1 MKINTKKLAA
11 GPVMAAALLCAV
23 SVGVNAPGISNVY
36 AATVTESTGT
46 SQTKRPEKGSQRG
59 QNGEKPE
66 EKGTRYVGKITSL
79 TSSTITVELGEM
91 KQKEKPAEGTSGTK
105 PEKPADGT
113 SGTRQKK
120 SADGTSGTRQKKSA
134 DSTDAA
140 AGAAKDSAKEKKD
153 LNPEDFITLTGETK
167 TITVTDSTKFRSR
180 GKKNADGTE
189 TADTAGE
196 FTISDLAAGDYITF
210 LADED
215 GSILEVSKGIGM
227 GGRGRHGGP
236 QDDRKQKETTA
247 AAQ

>member
-23 SVGVNAPGISNVY
+23 SVGVNAPGISTVY

-105 PEKPADGT
+105 PEKP
-113 SGTRQKK
+113 
-120 SADGTSGTRQKKSA
+120 ADGTSGTRQKKSA

>member
-120 SADGTSGTRQKKSA
+120 SAD
-134 DSTDAA
+134 STDAA
-140 AGAAKDSAKEKKD
+140 TGAAKDSTKEKKD

>member
-66 EKGTRYVGKITSL
+66 EKGTRYVGKITAL

-120 SADGTSGTRQKKSA
+120 SAD
-134 DSTDAA
+134 STDAA
-140 AGAAKDSAKEKKD
+140 TGAAKDSAKEKKD

>member
-36 AATVTESTGT
+36 AATVTESTEN
-46 SQTKRPEKGSQRG
+46 SQAKRPEKGSQRG

-105 PEKPADGT
+105 PEKP
-113 SGTRQKK
+113 
-120 SADGTSGTRQKKSA
+120 ADGTSGTRQKKSA

>member
-46 SQTKRPEKGSQRG
+46 SQTKRLEKGSQRG

-120 SADGTSGTRQKKSA
+120 SAD
-134 DSTDAA
+134 STDAA
-140 AGAAKDSAKEKKD
+140 TGATKDSAKEKKD

-189 TADTAGE
+189 TADTTRE

-227 GGRGRHGGP
+227 GRHGG
-236 QDDRKQKETTA
+236 RGGKKQENTTE

>member
-120 SADGTSGTRQKKSA
+120 SAD
-134 DSTDAA
+134 STD
-140 AGAAKDSAKEKKD
+140 AAKDSAKEKKD

-215 GSILEVSKGIGM
+215 GSILEVSMGIGM

>member
-120 SADGTSGTRQKKSA
+120 SAD
-134 DSTDAA
+134 STDAA
-140 AGAAKDSAKEKKD
+140 TGAAKDSAKEKKD

-189 TADTAGE
+189 TADTAGK

>member
-120 SADGTSGTRQKKSA
+120 SAD
-134 DSTDAA
+134 STN
-140 AGAAKDSAKEKKD
+140 AAKDSAKEKKD

-215 GSILEVSKGIGM
+215 GTILEVSKGIGM

>member
-91 KQKEKPAEGTSGTK
+91 KQKEKPAEGTSGMK

-120 SADGTSGTRQKKSA
+120 SAD
-134 DSTDAA
+134 STDAA
-140 AGAAKDSAKEKKD
+140 TGAAKDSAKEKKD

>member
-23 SVGVNAPGISNVY
+23 SVGVNAPGVSNVY
-36 AATVTESTGT
+36 AATVTESTDT
-46 SQTKRPEKGSQRG
+46 TRTKRPERG
-59 QNGEKPE
+59 TKTGENGEKPE
-66 EKGTRYVGKITSL
+66 QKGTRYVGKITSL
-79 TSSTITVELGEM
+79 TSSSITVELGEM
-91 KQKEKPAEGTSGTK
+91 KQKEKPADGTSGTK

-113 SGTRQKK
+113 SGTR
-120 SADGTSGTRQKKSA
+120 RKKSA

-140 AGAAKDSAKEKKD
+140 TDAAKDSTKEKKD
-153 LNPEDFITLTGETK
+153 RNPEDFITLTGETK

-189 TADTAGE
+189 TADTTRE
-196 FTISDLAAGDYITF
+196 FTISDLAAGDYISF

-227 GGRGRHGGP
+227 GGHGG
-236 QDDRKQKETTA
+236 RVGGKKQENTTET
-247 AAQ
+247 AQ

>member
-120 SADGTSGTRQKKSA
+120 SAD
-134 DSTDAA
+134 STDAA
-140 AGAAKDSAKEKKD
+140 AGATKDSAKEKKD

>member
-120 SADGTSGTRQKKSA
+120 SAD
-134 DSTDAA
+134 STD
-140 AGAAKDSAKEKKD
+140 AAKDSAKEKKD

-167 TITVTDSTKFRSR
+167 TITITDSTKFRSR

>member
-120 SADGTSGTRQKKSA
+120 SAD
-134 DSTDAA
+134 STN
-140 AGAAKDSAKEKKD
+140 AAKDSAKEKKD

-167 TITVTDSTKFRSR
+167 TITITDSTKFRSR

-189 TADTAGE
+189 AADTIRE

>member
-1 MKINTKKLAA
+1 MSRINTKKLAA

-36 AATVTESTGT
+36 AAAVTESTEN
-46 SQTKRPEKGSQRG
+46 SQAKRPKKGSQRG

-105 PEKPADGT
+105 PEKPTEGT
-113 SGTRQKK
+113 SGTRRKK
-120 SADGTSGTRQKKSA
+120 PA

-140 AGAAKDSAKEKKD
+140 TGATKDSTKEKKD

-236 QDDRKQKETTA
+236 QDGRKQKETTA

>member
-1 MKINTKKLAA
+1 
-11 GPVMAAALLCAV
+11 MAAALLCAV

-105 PEKPADGT
+105 PEKP
-113 SGTRQKK
+113 
-120 SADGTSGTRQKKSA
+120 ADGTSGTRQKKSA

>member
-36 AATVTESTGT
+36 AATVTESTEN
-46 SQTKRPEKGSQRG
+46 SQAKRPEKGSQRG

-113 SGTRQKK
+113 SGTRRKK
-120 SADGTSGTRQKKSA
+120 PA

-140 AGAAKDSAKEKKD
+140 TGATKDSTKEKKD

-189 TADTAGE
+189 TADTTRE

-227 GGRGRHGGP
+227 GGRGGRFGGK
-236 QDDRKQKETTA
+236 KQENTTE

>member
-120 SADGTSGTRQKKSA
+120 SAD
-134 DSTDAA
+134 STDAA

-210 LADED
+210 LADEE

>member
-120 SADGTSGTRQKKSA
+120 SAD
-134 DSTDAA
+134 STDAA
-140 AGAAKDSAKEKKD
+140 KDSTKEKKD

>member
-91 KQKEKPAEGTSGTK
+91 KQREKPAEGTSGTK

-120 SADGTSGTRQKKSA
+120 SAD
-134 DSTDAA
+134 STDAA
-140 AGAAKDSAKEKKD
+140 TGAAKDSAKEKKD

>member
-120 SADGTSGTRQKKSA
+120 SAD
-134 DSTDAA
+134 STD
-140 AGAAKDSAKEKKD
+140 AAKDSAKEKKD

-247 AAQ
+247 AVQ

>member
-120 SADGTSGTRQKKSA
+120 SAD
-134 DSTDAA
+134 STDAA
-140 AGAAKDSAKEKKD
+140 TGAAKDSAKEKKD

>member
-79 TSSTITVELGEM
+79 TSSSITVELGEM

-120 SADGTSGTRQKKSA
+120 SAD
-134 DSTDAA
+134 STD
-140 AGAAKDSAKEKKD
+140 AAKDSAKEKKD

-189 TADTAGE
+189 TADTTRE

-215 GSILEVSKGIGM
+215 GGILEVSKGIGM

>member
-1 MKINTKKLAA
+1 
-11 GPVMAAALLCAV
+11 MAAALLCAV

-46 SQTKRPEKGSQRG
+46 SQTKRLEKGSQRG

-91 KQKEKPAEGTSGTK
+91 KQREKPAEGTSGTK

-120 SADGTSGTRQKKSA
+120 SAD
-134 DSTDAA
+134 STNAA
-140 AGAAKDSAKEKKD
+140 TGATKDSAKEKKD

-227 GGRGRHGGP
+227 GGRGRHGVP
-236 QDDRKQKETTA
+236 QDDRQQKETTA

>member
-120 SADGTSGTRQKKSA
+120 SAD
-134 DSTDAA
+134 STDAA
-140 AGAAKDSAKEKKD
+140 KDSTKEKKD

-210 LADED
+210 LADEE

>member
-79 TSSTITVELGEM
+79 TASTITVELGEM
-91 KQKEKPAEGTSGTK
+91 KQIEKPAEGTSGTK
-105 PEKPADGT
+105 PEKPAEGT
-113 SGTRQKK
+113 SGTRRKK
-120 SADGTSGTRQKKSA
+120 PA

-140 AGAAKDSAKEKKD
+140 TGAAKDSTKEKKD

>member
-120 SADGTSGTRQKKSA
+120 SAD
-134 DSTDAA
+134 STDAA
-140 AGAAKDSAKEKKD
+140 TGAAKDSTKEKKD

-210 LADED
+210 LADEE

>member
-120 SADGTSGTRQKKSA
+120 SAD
-134 DSTDAA
+134 STD
-140 AGAAKDSAKEKKD
+140 AAKDSAKEKKD

-215 GSILEVSKGIGM
+215 GSILEVSKGFGM
-227 GGRGRHGGP
+227 DGRGHGGP
-236 QDDRKQKETTA
+236 RDGKQTAKTTTA
-247 AAQ
+247 AE

>member
-120 SADGTSGTRQKKSA
+120 SAD
-134 DSTDAA
+134 STDAA

-227 GGRGRHGGP
+227 GSRGGRFGEK
-236 QDDRKQKETTA
+236 KQENTTE

>member
-120 SADGTSGTRQKKSA
+120 SAD
-134 DSTDAA
+134 STDAA

-196 FTISDLAAGDYITF
+196 FTISDLTAGDYITF

>member
-120 SADGTSGTRQKKSA
+120 SAD
-134 DSTDAA
+134 STDAA
-140 AGAAKDSAKEKKD
+140 TGATKDSAKEKKD

>member
-1 MKINTKKLAA
+1 MKL
-11 GPVMAAALLCAV
+11 
-23 SVGVNAPGISNVY
+23 
-36 AATVTESTGT
+36 
-46 SQTKRPEKGSQRG
+46 
-59 QNGEKPE
+59 
-66 EKGTRYVGKITSL
+66 
-79 TSSTITVELGEM
+79 
-91 KQKEKPAEGTSGTK
+91 KEKPAEGTSGTK

-113 SGTRQKK
+113 SGTRRKK
-120 SADGTSGTRQKKSA
+120 PA
-134 DSTDAA
+134 DSTDATN
-140 AGAAKDSAKEKKD
+140 GAAKDSAKEKKD

>member
-120 SADGTSGTRQKKSA
+120 SAD
-134 DSTDAA
+134 STDAA
-140 AGAAKDSAKEKKD
+140 TGAAKDPTKEKED
-153 LNPEDFITLTGETK
+153 RDPEDFISLTGETK
-167 TITVTDSTKFRSR
+167 TITITDSTKFRSR

-236 QDDRKQKETTA
+236 QDGRKQKETTA

>member
-91 KQKEKPAEGTSGTK
+91 KQREKPAEGTSGTK

-120 SADGTSGTRQKKSA
+120 SAD
-134 DSTDAA
+134 STD
-140 AGAAKDSAKEKKD
+140 AAKDSAKEKKD

>member
-36 AATVTESTGT
+36 AATVTESTEN
-46 SQTKRPEKGSQRG
+46 SQAKRPEKGSQRG

-91 KQKEKPAEGTSGTK
+91 KQREKPAEGTSGTK
-105 PEKPADGT
+105 P
-113 SGTRQKK
+113 
-120 SADGTSGTRQKKSA
+120 
-134 DSTDAA
+134 
-140 AGAAKDSAKEKKD
+140 AKDSTKEKKD

>member
-120 SADGTSGTRQKKSA
+120 SAD
-134 DSTDAA
+134 STDAA
-140 AGAAKDSAKEKKD
+140 ADAAKDSAKEKKD

-210 LADED
+210 LADEE

>member
-120 SADGTSGTRQKKSA
+120 SAD
-134 DSTDAA
+134 STD
-140 AGAAKDSAKEKKD
+140 AAKDSAKEKK
-153 LNPEDFITLTGETK
+153 ESG
-167 TITVTDSTKFRSR
+167 SR
-180 GKKNADGTE
+180 R
-189 TADTAGE
+189 
-196 FTISDLAAGDYITF
+196 LHY
-210 LADED
+210 LPR
-215 GSILEVSKGIGM
+215 
-227 GGRGRHGGP
+227 GRGRQHPGSQQGNRNGRP
-236 QDDRKQKETTA
+236 RPPRRTA
-247 AAQ
+247 G

>member
-79 TSSTITVELGEM
+79 TSSAITVELGEM
-91 KQKEKPAEGTSGTK
+91 KQREKPANG
-105 PEKPADGT
+105 
-113 SGTRQKK
+113 
-120 SADGTSGTRQKKSA
+120 
-134 DSTDAA
+134 TDAA
-140 AGAAKDSAKEKKD
+140 KESTKEKED
-153 LNPEDFITLTGETK
+153 RDPEDFITLTGETK
-167 TITVTDSTKFRSR
+167 TITITDSTRFRSR
-180 GKKNADGTE
+180 GKKTADGTDSAG
-189 TADTAGE
+189 TAEE
-196 FTISDLAAGDYITF
+196 FTIADLAAGDYITF

-215 GSILEVSKGIGM
+215 GTILEVSKGFGM
-227 GGRGRHGGP
+227 DGRGHGGP
-236 QDDRKQKETTA
+236 RDGKQTAKTTTA
-247 AAQ
+247 AE

>member
-120 SADGTSGTRQKKSA
+120 SAG
-134 DSTDAA
+134 STD
-140 AGAAKDSAKEKKD
+140 AAKDSAKEKKD

>member
-120 SADGTSGTRQKKSA
+120 SAD
-134 DSTDAA
+134 STDAA
-140 AGAAKDSAKEKKD
+140 TGAAKASAKEKKD